1 MGVLGFWTWLESPIH
16 NSMIPW
22 RKLHSLPGCLRQPRL
37 FSRVKLVA
45 MDVHHPRYIYIYL
58 IFDLSQP
65 YGLHG
70 DLTFFTRKY
79 SRTWQKCWGF
89 HLWEIHVASDHAILL
104 WFFQCQICL
113 TWWTQ
118 IRELS
123 VTIDLE
129 YWWSMENPPIS
140 EAGLLGIGMSLALA
154 FGNVWAR
161 VKIGKIR

>member
-1 MGVLGFWTWLESPIH
+1 MAGITHSQLDDSMEKAPFTSGMSQAATFVFTSKAGSHGCSSPQI
-16 NSMIPW
+16 
-22 RKLHSLPGCLRQPRL
+22 
-37 FSRVKLVA
+37 
-45 MDVHHPRYIYIYL
+45 YIYIYL